1 MNARIFSPV
10 SSEGTGTLTCGR
22 LKMEIKWL
30 QTSTHTHTHT
40 HTHKTHLLKRTRDYS
55 VLPPRSSPEAAR
67 VGCDCAIEPKPAEHE
82 KQQDVHWRS
91 WMQERRRWRLPITTP
106 ISHKYSY
113 IYEPVLYCIWNG
125 AETDAE
131 CQHVNIQTCNT
142 FIRQH
147 VHVDVHYFN
156 TLILLERVNPE
167 AYHLCCPCK

>member
-67 VGCDCAIEPKPAEHE
+67 AGVIVQSNRN
-82 KQQDVHWRS
+82 QQNMRNNRMYIDVPECKSVDVNVFLSQLLFH
-91 WMQERRRWRLPITTP
+91 IN
-106 ISHKYSY
+106 IH
-113 IYEPVLYCIWNG
+113 IYMNQYCTVYEMEQKRMLN
-125 AETDAE
+125 
-131 CQHVNIQTCNT
+131 VNIQTCNT

-156 TLILLERVNPE
+156 TLILLERGNPE